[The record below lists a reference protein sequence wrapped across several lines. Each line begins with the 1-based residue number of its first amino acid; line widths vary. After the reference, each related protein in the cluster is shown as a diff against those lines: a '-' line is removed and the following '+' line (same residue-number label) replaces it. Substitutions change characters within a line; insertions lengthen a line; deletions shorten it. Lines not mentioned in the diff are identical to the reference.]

1 MKEEVKEMEALNKE
15 VFRCLGKRIRSIMD
29 DADGKLDGAD
39 VSELN
44 EIYDTLNDIVRL
56 HSEHE
61 ISARK
66 L

>member
-1 MKEEVKEMEALNKE
+1 MKEEIKEMEALNKE
-15 VFRCLGKRIRSIMD
+15 VFRCLGKRVRSIMD

-44 EIYDTLNDIVRL
+44 EIYDTLKDIVWL
-56 HSEHE
+56 HSDHE
-61 ISARK
+61 MPARK